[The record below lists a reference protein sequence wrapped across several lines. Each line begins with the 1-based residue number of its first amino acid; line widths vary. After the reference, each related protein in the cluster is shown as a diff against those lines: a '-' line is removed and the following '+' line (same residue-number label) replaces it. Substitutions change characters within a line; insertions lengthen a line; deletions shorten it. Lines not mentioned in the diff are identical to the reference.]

1 MRVFARIGRDVPA
14 RRSQIYAVV
23 RTGGKQYKVEPN
35 QLLDVERLPAEV
47 GAVVELSD
55 VLLVADGNDVTVGQ
69 PQVAGARVV
78 AEVME
83 HGRGPKLI
91 VFKYKNKT
99 RYRRKTGHRQAY
111 TRLAIR
117 QILMGAEPAVAAA
130 PERAP
135 AKPRQRRAPAKVAPK
150 AKETPPEIVEAA
162 GSEAAPEAVVEA
174 EAETAP
180 VAEPA
185 PEVTAA
191 EAPPVEEAV
200 SEAAAP
206 EVAPKARQRRA
217 AAPKATE
224 EAPPKPTRPRAASRT
239 KREE

>member
-1 MRVFARIGRDVPA
+1 
-14 RRSQIYAVV
+14 
-23 RTGGKQYKVEPN
+23 
-35 QLLDVERLPAEV
+35 
-47 GAVVELSD
+47 VELSD

-99 RYRRKTGHRQAY
+99 RYRKKTGHRQAY

-117 QILMGAEPAVAAA
+117 QILTGAEPVAAA
-130 PERAP
+130 ASVGPPAKPRPRRAP
-135 AKPRQRRAPAKVAPK
+135 AKPAVE
-150 AKETPPEIVEAA
+150 AKEAPSEIAEEAA
-162 GSEAAPEAVVEA
+162 VEAPEAAA
-174 EAETAP
+174 EPAAPP

-185 PEVTAA
+185 PE
-191 EAPPVEEAV
+191 
-200 SEAAAP
+200 AAAP
-206 EVAPKARQRRA
+206 EEAPKARRRKV

-224 EAPPKPTRPRAASRT
+224 EAPPKPTRPRPAPRT

>member
-99 RYRRKTGHRQAY
+99 RYRKKTGHRQAY

-117 QILMGAEPAVAAA
+117 QILIGAEPVAATA
-130 PERAP
+130 PVEAP
-135 AKPRQRRAPAKVAPK
+135 AKPRQRRAATKPVE
-150 AKETPPEIVEAA
+150 AKETPPEVAEAAVEAPETPA
-162 GSEAAPEAVVEA
+162 VEEAAP
-174 EAETAP
+174 T
-180 VAEPA
+180 
-185 PEVTAA
+185 
-191 EAPPVEEAV
+191 
-200 SEAAAP
+200 EAAAP
-206 EVAPKARQRRA
+206 EEAPKARRRRA

-224 EAPPKPTRPRAASRT
+224 EAPPKPKRPRPAART